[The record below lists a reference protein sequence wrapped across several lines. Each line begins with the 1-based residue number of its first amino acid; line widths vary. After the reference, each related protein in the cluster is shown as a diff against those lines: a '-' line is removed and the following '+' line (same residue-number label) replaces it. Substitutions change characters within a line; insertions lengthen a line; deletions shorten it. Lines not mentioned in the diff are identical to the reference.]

1 MELDLNSRSAAR
13 AAAGAGVIEA
23 IDRALLAKQAAQTPR
38 TYLGG
43 SYVGSEC
50 ERSIQY
56 QYTLTEVDEGKGF
69 PANVLRIFERGHVME
84 DMAAGWLQLA
94 GFDLKTHGADGR
106 QFGFS
111 SAQGRFKGHADGV
124 IVAWNG
130 EGESPI
136 QMPALWENKA
146 LNTKSWDNL
155 VKHGVKK
162 SKPVYHAQIMLY
174 QYHLQLMDHPAVFT
188 AINADTMAI
197 HVELV
202 PFDAAECQRLIDRA
216 ARVIQATEAGET
228 LPRVAGE
235 ADHFACRFCSYAARC
250 WGA

>member
-1 MELDLNSRSAAR
+1 MEMDLNSRSAAR
-13 AAAGAGVIEA
+13 RAEGAGVVDA

-50 ERSIQY
+50 ERAIQY
-56 QYTLTEVDEGKGF
+56 QYTLAEVDEGRGF

-106 QFGFS
+106 QFGFA
-111 SAQGRFKGHADGV
+111 SAGGRFKGHADGV

-146 LNTKSWDNL
+146 LNAKSWANL
-155 VKHGVKK
+155 VRHGVKK

-174 QYHLQLMDHPAVFT
+174 QYHLQLMDNPCVFT
-188 AINADTMAI
+188 AINADTMEL

-202 PFDAAECQRLIDRA
+202 PFDAAECQRMIDRA
-216 ARVIQATEAGET
+216 ARIIQATEAGEI
-228 LPRVAGE
+228 LPRAVADPE
-235 ADHFACRFCSYAARC
+235 HFACKFCSYAARC
-250 WGA
+250 WSA